1 MYKENKNETS
11 IVNLETINS
20 IEILDKAKPSLEKAG
35 ERLGEIISDA
45 IDYIVDEVFG
55 NANGMYNQ
63 KR

>member
-1 MYKENKNETS
+1 MRRSNNNETS

-35 ERLGEIISDA
+35 ERLGEIISDT
-45 IDYIVDEVFG
+45 IDYIVDEIFS
-55 NANGMYNQ
+55 NANKMYNP